1 MNVTAFFTSLI
12 TWFLIFPSAALCYE
26 VMKNQI
32 RYSVKKTTI
41 VVIITY
47 VTTSLIVALL
57 KSFFDIPRNALIPVI
72 IIPSFI
78 MYVKTITAP
87 IYKTLSVAVLVFAFM
102 TFFVNIQIEYALS
115 RTKYF
120 QKVLLILYHINHK
133 IILHY

>member
-1 MNVTAFFTSLI
+1 MNVTAFWTSLI
-12 TWFLIFPSAALCYE
+12 TWYLIFPSAVLCYA
-26 VMKNQI
+26 VMKSQI
-32 RYSVKKTTI
+32 RYNVKKTMI

-102 TFFVNIQIEYALS
+102 TFFVNIANGFVRI
-115 RTKYF
+115 
-120 QKVLLILYHINHK
+120 
-133 IILHY
+133 